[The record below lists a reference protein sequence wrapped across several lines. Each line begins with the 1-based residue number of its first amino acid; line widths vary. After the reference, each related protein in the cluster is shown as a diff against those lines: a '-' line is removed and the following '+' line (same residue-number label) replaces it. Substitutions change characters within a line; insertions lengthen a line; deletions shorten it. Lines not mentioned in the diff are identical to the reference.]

1 LEEPVKNYIVEIS
14 RVNGDESTIY
24 LEADGE
30 SVDSLFAV
38 IGIAECGAC
47 IVDTCYRSIAEAQ
60 VAWPEAIA
68 PTPYNLTPEAIATNC
83 TIEGKTPA
91 KKLN

>member
-1 LEEPVKNYIVEIS
+1 MTKTYIVEIS
-14 RVNGDESTIY
+14 KVDGDDTTVY
-24 LEADGE
+24 LEADGR
-30 SVDSLFAV
+30 SVNSLFAV

-68 PTPYNLTPEAIATNC
+68 PTPYNLTPEAIASNF

-91 KKLN
+91 KKLT